1 LFARRPGSK
10 RCLGSVKQPTA
21 LARPATER
29 LRWCVKV
36 VRKKTCEWGA
46 GDVSPWDESRPPE
59 AFLYLGVMA
68 FLVLAVG
75 MAVAG
80 SSGQGCL
87 G

>member
-1 LFARRPGSK
+1 MPGLGQTADSPCPARDGTLEAVWKVGWKKCVNGVQGTCP
-10 RCLGSVKQPTA
+10 L
-21 LARPATER
+21 PA
-29 LRWCVKV
+29 
-36 VRKKTCEWGA
+36 G
-46 GDVSPWDESRPPE
+46 GIS
-59 AFLYLGVMA
+59 YLGVMA

>member
-1 LFARRPGSK
+1 MPRLGQTAGS
-10 RCLGSVKQPTA
+10 P
-21 LARPATER
+21 RPAHAGTLEM
-29 LRWCVKV
+29 
-36 VRKKTCEWGA
+36 VRG
-46 GDVSPWDESRPPE
+46 ESEELQGVQGGVPCPLE
-59 AFLYLGVMA
+59 ACLYLGVMA

>member
-1 LFARRPGSK
+1 MPRLGQTADRPCPARDGTLEPVWRGVE
-10 RCLGSVKQPTA
+10 G
-21 LARPATER
+21 EIN
-29 LRWCVKV
+29 
-36 VRKKTCEWGA
+36 VRGA
-46 GDVSPWDESRPPE
+46 GDESPWDVSRPPE
-59 AFLYLGVMA
+59 AFLYFGVMA